1 MGKGHSMVSGEAV
14 MTLESVRIENFK
26 SIKEIKKLKLKPLTI
41 FTGVNSSG
49 KSNIMEAISFFGQVS
64 RLMASKGQIHHE
76 AIFFQGDQKRYP
88 RPVEEYIMHK
98 KDTRNTLTIEI
109 NLKTDQDV
117 QKRIENIFGED
128 VEAKVLLSKNYVP
141 IDIIGYS
148 YSARKSDGLFVQKVL
163 INMVPIIEV
172 KASSSIRANI
182 VISKDF
188 NEFPSLA
195 SPLASPRNLFDGNVF
210 RSNVTHPAFNMV
222 SKVACEIINII
233 KEKTSRMFL
242 ISGERGRINPEQRLK
257 ERQAPIPT
265 WVGYYSENIIEIL
278 SHCMVRETEKF
289 EQIRKWA
296 SKFQLMDVTAGRTLT
311 NTLESHFMDDTFKI
325 RLNSTLSGLGS
336 RQLLSLIT
344 QIFWSEP
351 GDVIMIEE
359 PEISLHPEA
368 QVMLQELF
376 ADAIGGGR
384 QIICSTH
391 SPFTILALS
400 KIIKNKL
407 LTVDD
412 IAIYE
417 VRKEKQGTKPTKLNL
432 NAKGFIEGGIPSFM
446 KVELDLFKEWS
457 ESLESNSEE
466 T

>member
-1 MGKGHSMVSGEAV
+1 MVSGEAV

-76 AIFFQGDQKRYP
+76 AIFLQGDQKRYP
-88 RPVEEYIMHK
+88 RPIEEYIVHK

-117 QKRIENIFGED
+117 QKRIENIFSED

-172 KASSSIRANI
+172 KVSSSTSVNI
-182 VISKDF
+182 VLPKDF
-188 NEFPSLA
+188 NEFQSM
-195 SPLASPRNLFDGNVF
+195 ASPRNLFDENVF
-210 RSNVTHPAFNMV
+210 RSNITHPAFNMV

-242 ISGERGRINPEQRLK
+242 ISGERGKINPEQRLK
-257 ERQAPIPT
+257 ERQELIPT
-265 WVGYYSENIIEIL
+265 WVGYNSENIIQVL

-296 SKFQLMDVTAGRTLT
+296 SRFQLMDVTAGRTLT
-311 NTLESHFMDDTFKI
+311 NTLESHFMDDTFKL

-336 RQLLSLIT
+336 RQLLSIIT

-351 GDVIMIEE
+351 DDVIMIEE
-359 PEISLHPEA
+359 PEISLHPEN
-368 QVMLQELF
+368 QVILQQLF
-376 ADAIGGGR
+376 SEAVSQGK

-391 SPFTILALS
+391 SPFFILALS
-400 KIIKNKL
+400 KVIKEKILNIED
-407 LTVDD
+407 VCV
-412 IAIYE
+412 YE
-417 VRKEKQGTKPTKLNL
+417 VKKLKRGTELTHLNL
-432 NAKGFIEGGIPSFM
+432 NKYGFIEGGIPSFI
-446 KVELDLFKEWS
+446 KVEADLYKEWM
-457 ESLESNSEE
+457 ESLEQENGEE
-466 T
+466 D